1 MKLETQRCPFCDR
14 YIDGDTKLY
23 RRDNELIGCEY
34 CVVEDY
40 IDEDYDDDEADMEAE
55 AAYYDMLYDLA
66 KEEGVIARME
76 GRY

>member
-1 MKLETQRCPFCDR
+1 ML
-14 YIDGDTKLY
+14 
-23 RRDNELIGCEY
+23 GCEY
-34 CVVEDY
+34 CVDEDY
-40 IDEDYDDDEADMEAE
+40 IDEEETDEEELEAE